1 MKIRVYR
8 LCPGVWR
15 VRTDPV
21 FFSEDTRYDP
31 LMMFETAPSGA
42 AALDRAR
49 ELLARRPVGR

>member
-1 MKIRVYR
+1 MKLRVYR

-21 FFSEDTRYDP
+21 FFDDEPCHDP

-42 AALDRAR
+42 AALERVR
-49 ELLARRPVGR
+49 ELLARWPVGR